1 MEQYRVADEVI
12 RFSSKY
18 VENELRFK
26 AFLTTTEDAEV
37 DLRIQGSY
45 LEGFQKNHRNLSL
58 AQCELILSMRSFY
71 DYLIKKENFF
81 CMQRLL

>member
-45 LEGFQKNHRNLSL
+45 LKEFQKNTEIL
-58 AQCELILSMRSFY
+58 AWLNAS
-71 DYLIKKENFF
+71 
-81 CMQRLL
+81 